1 MPNFFLRNEK
11 MKKYLSQA
19 KNFYLRNQNKF
30 LVGSVAMLPLMAH
43 AEGELLDVAVI
54 VAKIG
59 LVPAFIIALGVSI
72 LSVVATYTGIKYML
86 SYAKKM

>member
-1 MPNFFLRNEK
+1 

-19 KNFYLRNQNKF
+19 KNFYLGNKSKF
-30 LVGSVAMLPLMAH
+30 LVGSLALMPFLAH

-59 LVPAFIIALGVSI
+59 LVPAFIISIGVS
-72 LSVVATYTGIKYML
+72 LLAVVGTFAGIKYML
-86 SYAKKM
+86 GYAKRM